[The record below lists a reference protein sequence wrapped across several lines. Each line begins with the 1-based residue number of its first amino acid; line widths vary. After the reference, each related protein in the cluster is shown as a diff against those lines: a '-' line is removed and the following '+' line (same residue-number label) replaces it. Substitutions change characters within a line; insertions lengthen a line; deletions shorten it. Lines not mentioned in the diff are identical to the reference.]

1 MQALAYTNQII
12 SEDAFQLSDTIYF
25 TTTPADTFFEEY
37 PPITF
42 LNLDLLEP
50 IKPPKGYFYA
60 VIASD
65 VRANLHDKSPKLY
78 TVPTSATLTQYLE
91 AVADVLLYAVEI
103 GKKPILYNAFDST
116 QLNDKRLLDRLLNDW
131 IATVS
136 GILIFLSKDMTIH
149 YQQSSRNTKQ
159 TLYTNELPNHTF
171 LKISYLKDISHK
183 DIFRLYKPVA
193 MRSSSNS
200 NLYDDLFYA
209 NLSDDETIY
218 VNLNP
223 IATQTSEFY
232 ENLNLTHIPLLNV
245 GGLLKG
251 TKRDFDA
258 AKNTLLKYV
267 ALEYSLSVLSS
278 PKITQLTID
287 ENLFPDHEINDK
299 LDDGQGVL
307 IGVLDTQ
314 NIQINH
320 PLLMTADG
328 ASRLEYIFDEVTN
341 TEIFN
346 PEISSQIPIQED
358 ITTLTMGTSLLLLAN
373 GYDNPQSAT
382 NYLPKATYIAA
393 KIAPAS
399 PGIQRVYGG
408 EYNEHATLIEDVLIC
423 FTKLIEYAAK
433 VNKPLVL
440 CLQYGSNI
448 CSHDGT
454 SLLERILN
462 QYAGLSGV
470 TIIGTV
476 GAEGD
481 KRHHK
486 RNYTQDISNTSIMIT
501 KPHTNIVGIM
511 WTMYPGGVNASLT
524 SRLTGETY
532 SLNEPQI
539 YAVGNGKLYVKG
551 KRISANNGAIN
562 VMFRLENFDTGEY
575 IINNDLDH
583 PETGILD
590 FWLAE
595 ESLNGSSYLK
605 NSDAFIT
612 ITSMSNTSNIICV
625 GAYNPA
631 TLTITRESGRG
642 YTRAG
647 NILPTCVIDAVDI
660 LVPLNKLQSA
670 KLNGPSVA
678 LGLMAGE
685 AAGIY
690 SILLKK
696 KVSYLPNTPVMS
708 YWLSANLTQ
717 IPTTEYPNERQGYGI
732 YTLQNLKNWLLV
744 NGIINSN
751 EGGFINEF

>member
-1 MQALAYTNQII
+1 MKRGITAVAIIVVCLSNMPVEAKIGTLGGKGVVLVEPESMRVLYGINENTQLPMASTTKIMTAIIALENGNL
-12 SEDAFQLSDTIYF
+12 EDVVTVSAN
-25 TTTPADTFFEEY
+25 AAKA
-37 PPITF
+37 PPVD
-42 LNLDLLEP
+42 LKLKENEKQYLGDLL
-50 IKPPKGYFYA
+50 Y
-60 VIASD
+60 SLMLQSHND
-65 VRANLHDKSPKLY
+65 
-78 TVPTSATLTQYLE
+78 T
-91 AVADVLLYAVEI
+91 AVAIAEHIGGSVEEFCEMMTTKANELGAVNTKFETPNGLDSEQHYSTPYDLALIGAYALKNPKFVEI
-103 GKKPILYNAFDST
+103 IK
-116 QLNDKRLLDRLLNDW
+116 
-131 IATVS
+131 
-136 GILIFLSKDMTIH
+136 
-149 YQQSSRNTKQ
+149 
-159 TLYTNELPNHTF
+159 
-171 LKISYLKDISHK
+171 
-183 DIFRLYKPVA
+183 
-193 MRSSSNS
+193 
-200 NLYDDLFYA
+200 
-209 NLSDDETIY
+209 
-218 VNLNP
+218 
-223 IATQTSEFY
+223 
-232 ENLNLTHIPLLNV
+232 
-245 GGLLKG
+245 
-251 TKRDFDA
+251 
-258 AKNTLLKYV
+258 
-267 ALEYSLSVLSS
+267 
-278 PKITQLTID
+278 
-287 ENLFPDHEINDK
+287 NLFPDHEINDK

-382 NYLPKATYIAA
+382 NFLPKATYIAA

-470 TIIGTV
+470 TIICTV

-583 PETGILD
+583 PETD
-590 FWLAE
+590 
-595 ESLNGSSYLK
+595 YK
-605 NSDAFIT
+605 
-612 ITSMSNTSNIICV
+612 SN
-625 GAYNPA
+625 
-631 TLTITRESGRG
+631 
-642 YTRAG
+642 
-647 NILPTCVIDAVDI
+647 
-660 LVPLNKLQSA
+660 
-670 KLNGPSVA
+670 
-678 LGLMAGE
+678 
-685 AAGIY
+685 
-690 SILLKK
+690 
-696 KVSYLPNTPVMS
+696 
-708 YWLSANLTQ
+708 SANN
-717 IPTTEYPNERQGYGI
+717 Y
-732 YTLQNLKNWLLV
+732 
-744 NGIINSN
+744 II
-751 EGGFINEF
+751 